1 MSRRKLSKR
10 NIRKLTRVGGT
21 SLCVT
26 IPKEYLSELS
36 WRERQKVVVSR
47 RGKTITIK
55 DWEKKQKK
63 HKNG

>member
-26 IPKEYLSELS
+26 IPKEHLSELG
-36 WRERQKVVVSR
+36 WRERQKVTVKRV
-47 RGKTITIK
+47 GKRIIIK
-55 DWEKKQKK
+55 DWKKK
-63 HKNG
+63 